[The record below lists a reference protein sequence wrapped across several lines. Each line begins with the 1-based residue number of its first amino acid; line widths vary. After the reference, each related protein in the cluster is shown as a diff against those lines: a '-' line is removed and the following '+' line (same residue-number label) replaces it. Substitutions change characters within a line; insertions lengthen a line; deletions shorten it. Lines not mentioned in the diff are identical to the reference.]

1 MSRLNLFICLLLPVL
16 LILGCSEVVDLKTRP
31 GASQLLV
38 FGRITDGLEGNFIE
52 LSRTSV
58 LNGEQ
63 EPVTGA
69 VVRVFAGDGN
79 TEYYRETESGKYELA
94 NETLIG
100 QPGMI
105 YYLEIDVP
113 GGSTYRSTPETMPE
127 NNTVDILD
135 FEAGPI
141 RIPIQNNAEISRNM
155 VSLFM
160 RTEFLDVDQEFYVRW
175 NLLETYLFP
184 ERPKMV
190 DSPDYPPQW
199 CYITND
205 LEGQSVFLHDGSTLK
220 NPVISRRL
228 MTRRLADN
236 AFVSSYYF
244 QVVRSSLTKDAYRY
258 WNEVDQVANAQGSIF
273 DRPLAAVQSN
283 IYNIDDPEEEIL
295 GYFEVSTMDTTRLLI
310 RENDT
315 PFAISTPCPQSGPL
329 TDECDNCLL
338 LDNSEKVK
346 PYFVAG

>member
-1 MSRLNLFICLLLPVL
+1 MSRLKLVISLLLPVL
-16 LILGCSEVVDLKTRP
+16 LVQGCSEVVNLKTELGP
-31 GASQLLV
+31 SQLLV
-38 FGRITDGLEGNFIE
+38 FGRITDGLEGNIIQ
-52 LSRTSV
+52 LSRTSTF
-58 LNGEQ
+58 NGEQ

-69 VVRVFAGDGN
+69 VVKVVAEDGN
-79 TEYYRETESGKYELA
+79 TEHYLEVESGEYELA
-94 NETLIG
+94 NESLTG
-100 QPGMI
+100 QPGMS

-113 GGSTYRSTPETMPE
+113 GGKTYRSTPEIMPE

-141 RIPIQNNAEISRNM
+141 RIPIENNAEISRNM

-160 RTEFLDVDQEFYVRW
+160 RSEFLDVDQDFYIRW
-175 NLLETYLFP
+175 NLIETYLFP

-190 DSPDYPPQW
+190 NSPDYPPQW

-205 LEGQSVFLHDGSTLK
+205 LEGQSVFLHDGRVLK

-244 QVVRSSLTKDAYRY
+244 QVVRSSLTKGAYRY
-258 WNEVDQVANAQGSIF
+258 WDEVNQVANAQGSIF

-283 IYNIDDPEEEIL
+283 IYNIDDPDEEIL
-295 GYFEVSTMDTTRLLI
+295 GYFEVSNVDTTRLLI

-315 PFAISTPCPQSGPL
+315 PFSISTPCPLFGPIS
-329 TDECDNCLL
+329 DECDNCLL
-338 LDNSEKVK
+338 LDNSAKVK
-346 PYFVAG
+346 PYFVTG

>member
-1 MSRLNLFICLLLPVL
+1 MSRLKVVIFLSLPIL
-16 LILGCSEVVDLKTRP
+16 LIQACSEVVNLKTR
-31 GASQLLV
+31 ADSSQLLV
-38 FGRITDGLEGNFIE
+38 FGRITDGLEGNIIE
-52 LSRTSV
+52 LSRTSA

-63 EPVTGA
+63 EPITGA
-69 VVRVFAGDGN
+69 VVRGFAGDGN
-79 TEYYRETESGKYELA
+79 TEYYREVESGKYELA
-94 NETLIG
+94 NESLIG

-113 GGSTYRSTPETMPE
+113 GESTYRSISETMPE

-135 FEAGPI
+135 FEAGAI
-141 RIPIQNNAEISRNM
+141 RTPIQNNAEISRNM

-160 RTEFLDVDQEFYVRW
+160 RTEFLNVDHDFYVRW
-175 NLLETYLFP
+175 NLLETYLFR

-190 DSPDYPPQW
+190 NSPDAPPQW

-205 LEGQSVFLHDGSTLK
+205 LEGQSVFLHDGSALK
-220 NPVISRRL
+220 NSVISRRL
-228 MTRRLADN
+228 MTRRTADN
-236 AFVSSYYF
+236 AFVSSYYL

-258 WNEVDQVANAQGSIF
+258 WTEINQVANAQGSIF

-283 IYNIDDPEEEIL
+283 IYNIDDPEEDIL
-295 GYFEVSTMDTTRLLI
+295 GYFEVSNVDTTRLLI

-315 PFAISTPCPQSGPL
+315 PFSISTPCPLFGPI

-338 LDNSEKVK
+338 LDNSAKVK
-346 PYFVAG
+346 PYFVTG